1 MGACFA
7 TIVEDIRHKR
17 SPILLPS
24 LVGPDVMKQSKITDY
39 EIEIVKNLALEKL
52 HRQRNPKESFALDLL
67 EKQFSH

>member
-17 SPILLPS
+17 SLISLPS

-52 HRQRNPKESFALDLL
+52 HRQRNPKEFFALDLL